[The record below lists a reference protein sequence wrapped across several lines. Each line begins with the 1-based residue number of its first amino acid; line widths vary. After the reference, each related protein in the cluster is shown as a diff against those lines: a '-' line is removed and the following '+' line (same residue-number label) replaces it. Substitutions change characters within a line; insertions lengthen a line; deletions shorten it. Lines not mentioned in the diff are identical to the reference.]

1 MSRQSTTHPK
11 PGYSRSDQVSSP
23 AGKTL
28 VSPETAISIF
38 SGTTSKGVGRSD
50 LQEQYE
56 RILASKN
63 PNERVMRVT
72 LKALRQLII
81 TQGIPNCSSS
91 PIQSLRHRIWKL
103 LIGVYKV
110 SADEYVSLVG
120 KGPSSVFEKIKN
132 DSFRTLHGDVSF
144 GKVVDEA
151 VIVRLLNAFAWK
163 SKDYPT
169 SRLINL
175 QFSYVQGMNV
185 LAAPFLYV
193 MPEVDAF
200 FTFSTFIHHT
210 CPLYVQ
216 PALEG
221 VHCGIKLLEKCLA
234 IADPSL
240 HGYLLQKELDP
251 VMYAFPSV
259 MTFSACTPPLAEV
272 LRLWDFLLSY
282 GVHMNILCI
291 VAQMILIRGEILKSS
306 SPMKVLRTFPKLDSK
321 KVISMSMKVLEMIPD
336 SLYDMVVRHV
346 FGLFSVNWISMLPAD
361 IRLLRSIVES
371 LAERLPCNSGS
382 SLLQLASDPVFGK
395 NLKALVELCPWR
407 LWDVLSAVGTV
418 LESITTNAPGMPS
431 GGNQMQT
438 EDSSS
443 EVDPSS
449 SLIGSASLHSQLFV
463 LRLMANC
470 LAYYWRLYR
479 DTRNQQLAGSPASMG
494 DVPSVINDDRQSA
507 TGTNVPISKS
517 QLSDP
522 PALDETLANYLLNIL
537 TQLFM
542 TYSSSINLDTISH
555 TEFLHS
561 LGFVDDGEMILSSKK
576 VCSFFTDPK
585 ASQYMPNSQMFVAS
599 SGPEI
604 FLEIQKEAGKIVF
617 YLSASNWNLVI
628 ARIRTKMYSLT
639 NSSAPMR
646 EGAVLNDN
654 ENSLSPSVDLA
665 ELRILEFLNLNLS
678 RMPIFLTEMSQCF
691 KFLPKRVQFLSAIGV
706 RRSLWNWIETH
717 PSEFIDVHQSQKR
730 VEGLPDTFFLTLL
743 SHCDSTSRRRIIY
756 WPAMMMLLCLCP
768 DLMISVLLNV
778 LGSPQQLSQVAQRP
792 VVRVNAEV
800 SKKAEMWFESVRKA
814 LRGSKLA
821 DVAIYCLVDLSKVF
835 SVISKPG
842 SGPMSDYYRSLIG
855 PIDFD
860 IRDKLFSK
868 LDSRPSAYQGIIPMP
883 DGTALDYG
891 VPTEAL
897 VAILKLNQFHT
908 LRPLI
913 SGFFSPS
920 TPGVYRVILI
930 RACYDLVSEDP
941 VNGINSS
948 LAAPIRNLFMSQ
960 ENVVSTAASMLGV
973 DADARKKQLFVN
985 SNTKKEKAIKIQA
998 ISDLAAEHS
1007 DLVYGTLKVWSAAP
1021 TFIVMQ
1027 DSSILK
1033 PDEVAA
1039 VFLSITSYVNNE
1051 DAFIRAKAAETLRN
1065 VFAPDFISIWDG
1077 SSTNWR
1083 SAVLKKIAKLLLS
1096 RSKLDSVKTD
1106 VMALEPILKDML
1118 EVLRDLLKV
1127 RAEFVLSC
1135 NPDDGLRTVGS
1146 SSFDRADSIA
1156 EMEKALL
1163 VLLCSS
1169 SNEIV
1174 SSSISCIGYIVEEM
1188 EIACTTFESTGPD
1201 GIVKK
1206 REISFNQNLEVYRE
1220 LCKLIR
1226 GVGLIASS
1234 RAMQRHIRSVI
1245 SKMEKPSAG
1254 TLTAWGELYSRW
1266 KDMFKS
1272 ILGPKSVNNPEAV
1285 AFGGM
1290 QDRGES
1296 QNYTAF
1302 LCAMGGVCHFAGA
1315 EISRQSEILSPSGV
1329 PINANAETM
1338 TLEVVKLDSEVYALF
1353 ATAKKNVVDF
1363 IGDLQVLMVCEN
1375 DVVREFVKNFLGN
1388 ELHSGLF
1395 DILFS
1400 AGASKANQFLGPQE
1414 VGNHERN
1421 IFFVESFISV
1431 LKLILERQYS
1441 ESDQIEFHAT
1451 AGGVDFGSLILS
1463 LVVYLSSLEV
1473 QRIHTQPTIRIR
1485 TKVCQLVE
1493 IVINKKDVVA
1503 LRQEIK
1509 FKNRML
1515 DYILVWNAE
1524 ISGRSTDHGR
1534 AGDDNDRRTASE
1546 LKLIR
1551 DLDLASMRALVAILD
1566 GLPIQLTAET
1576 VESLKASLTNDEEF
1590 DPFEGSYNELK
1601 GHLFCDSLT
1610 FFLKVLDKCRV
1621 VEALETKILSANPM
1635 GEYNEQLLASKETLA
1650 HIFPLKDL
1658 TIRAISNLLAAN
1670 IDIGLKFSL
1679 SMAYHEDS
1687 KTRTSFMLVLTNILE
1702 SVGKFEFNGLGEEMH
1717 VMQLRYQRLIEIVV
1731 DSDDMY
1737 IALAMGGISDTEDVA
1752 GLLLSVFE
1760 TKGQFLR
1767 LLTAA
1772 VQAEI
1777 DRTDYAPNLFRQ
1789 DSMATRLLSVFSKK
1803 YGMEYL
1809 MNAIT
1814 PVLDELIDIKS
1825 SLSFEIDPD
1834 KLAPGENLIVNRK
1847 NVTTLVNRLLDN
1859 LLCSVEV
1866 FPKELRLVCAKIA
1879 GIVGVR
1885 FPENKLT
1892 AVGSFMFLRFINPM
1906 ILLPRAKEGVSPVQD
1921 RRLQR
1926 GLLLATKV
1934 IQNLANNLLFNN
1946 KERFM
1951 FELNELL
1958 QENHGRV
1965 IKFLK
1970 SISEVNA
1977 TEISAVEAK
1986 ISKPKSS
1993 NVSEFD
1999 LIRLHRVLA
2008 FNLDKVE
2015 YSLTGIQPNSS
2026 STPAEMN
2033 RRTAKFSEVAALL
2046 TRLGPIPS
2054 KAKVEARRK
2063 VQSLKSKLIG
2073 IQIDPKLDEF
2083 ITKVESVPGYELGLD
2098 ILRDRSWF
2106 YESGFSKKGNRV
2118 VYLICRRL
2126 KPHFINVDILI
2137 YFMISLQSSFIN
2149 SKYEM
2154 VIDAS
2159 MFTHEN
2165 EWEVPWLARLFELQS
2180 PTVRDNFE
2188 TLYFYR
2194 PNSAFI
2200 KSMSRM
2206 NHGVDSYYAGKEV
2219 FVSDE
2224 KDMAN
2229 YISPEEFR
2237 IPKTI
2242 IDSEKGV
2249 VSRTDVTIVTGLR
2262 EHSSAKLKLAL
2273 EYIHIA
2279 YHKRQQV
2286 GVSEAVVADVI
2297 KMSDI
2302 QDVVSE
2308 NTNEFSIKFI
2318 EKVGG
2323 VYGTTSM
2330 RNTKISSLTISTP
2343 MASVIV
2349 QSLKQIRTAHKK
2361 IKKGGMWMEE
2371 RPLKPQDVPGTL
2383 LNIALLNLGSRD
2395 GLLRVASYN
2404 LLGALD
2410 SSFNFNIRKFLHQ
2423 TGGLFIPWN
2432 DVEFVR
2438 GISQKLADAESDLT
2452 IEFLMEFLNGFSRS
2466 TNDQK
2471 IFGLGYLEPWLL
2483 NVANFSTKAIED
2495 EGLSLKLKSLLRTFL
2510 EATVKENEL
2519 FHLMQ
2524 TNVWAVLGKA
2534 KNLLPILLETFVQ
2547 ALLDYGMNTNT
2558 VAITNTLRTVAQVN
2572 SEVIVCNIIFR
2583 LLDISTSESMH
2594 ALVMKSSWTEVSVL
2608 LRLLVVL
2615 SFDDVISWTSHLHE
2629 IVHII
2634 TLVIGNGQPS
2644 IRASVYSV
2652 VINMIH
2658 RLCAMVQQSAEK
2670 ADTDSLAEMSA
2681 VLKAL
2686 TDISYRAKFG
2696 VGEDG
2701 DNLMWL
2707 SGRNDHELVD
2717 EYSEAISPYDLR
2729 DVVRVLVRVV
2739 DSGCGKRDLALNWR
2753 NNWLKLILASTF
2765 NFNYVQSRTFVA
2777 LGVLSSE
2784 ASTLD
2789 LLFRCLSSLMGYLS
2803 LYEESELTNLNVSIV
2818 VCIIDIVNGLP
2829 KTNAILMLLKSL
2841 FWVAVGLIQISEPLI
2856 FAAGVRLATTIITI
2870 LDQHNQFAD
2879 LGFNATLAESR
2890 GVFLKLAMDLDDMTG
2905 IWFSADF
2912 SFAFAAN
2919 VVKGFKGDK
2928 STRELTKS
2936 LLLLALEVSGRNPP
2950 KGSAATGYDYVA
2962 DHCVGYIIPLL
2973 PVTPAIG
2980 LKELFVMGGVDGS
2993 QLEFEWAVPT
3003 KHVIKFAIG
3012 SGKATEIEETNK
3024 FREILDRLTPLTDR
3038 NRSVL
3043 MLTLMVGILEITEAE
3058 SEAAFI
3064 YGFLSEATLQAPEI
3078 VFILYES
3085 LLPRMKEIVI
3095 GQNSPN
3101 LLVPVHSIF
3110 QTMMAC
3116 MPLSPPSA
3124 PQLVP
3129 LNSMPAAAAASSGGY
3144 RGKLNSIGGAGSGGQ
3159 PLTMSTD
3166 PSAGGLSDMLTN
3178 INNVMGGISIPGGM
3192 IQSAV
3197 GYGTVHHRGL
3207 AATAVSTRQAVGL
3220 ASASSL
3226 SDIMDEPELMLRGE
3240 SSEDAR
3246 SLSVLQGHGGLSANG
3261 AGGDGGEYAGMGA
3274 GSYPLGENQ
3283 QVLSHLQELGFVG
3296 AATANSFFHGAGGQA
3311 QQKLVAGMVVQLI
3324 RVVLAQLQGASK
3336 SAAE

>member
-151 VIVRLLNAFAWK
+151 VI
-163 SKDYPT
+163 
-169 SRLINL
+169 
-175 QFSYVQGMNV
+175 
-185 LAAPFLYV
+185 
-193 MPEVDAF
+193 
-200 FTFSTFIHHT
+200 
-210 CPLYVQ
+210 
-216 PALEG
+216 
-221 VHCGIKLLEKCLA
+221 LLEKCLA

-346 FGLFSVNWISMLPAD
+346 FGKKIRICQMLQLHFLPDAMVCDGILNEIEGVHASDNLFEKGLFSVNWISMLPAD

-585 ASQYMPNSQMFVAS
+585 ASQYMPNSQ
-599 SGPEI
+599 I
-604 FLEIQKEAGKIVF
+604 
-617 YLSASNWNLVI
+617 
-628 ARIRTKMYSLT
+628 
-639 NSSAPMR
+639 
-646 EGAVLNDN
+646 
-654 ENSLSPSVDLA
+654 
-665 ELRILEFLNLNLS
+665 
-678 RMPIFLTEMSQCF
+678 
-691 KFLPKRVQFLSAIGV
+691 
-706 RRSLWNWIETH
+706 
-717 PSEFIDVHQSQKR
+717 
-730 VEGLPDTFFLTLL
+730 
-743 SHCDSTSRRRIIY
+743 
-756 WPAMMMLLCLCP
+756 
-768 DLMISVLLNV
+768 VLLNV

-860 IRDKLFSK
+860 IRDLADTIQDKLFSK

-1083 SAVLKKIAKLLLS
+1083 FPSHTPTASSMTIFWSISSAVLKKIAKLLLS

-2829 KTNAILMLLKSL
+2829 KTTAILMLLKSL

-2870 LDQHNQFAD
+2870 LDQHNQFSD

-3144 RGKLNSIGGAGSGGQ
+3144 RGKLNSIGGAGSGGL

-3197 GYGTVHHRGL
+3197 GYGTVNHRGL